1 MPSFNR
7 KALFFRDQ
15 NMQYYTDNTIIYLNG
30 NFVKAK
36 DSGTDLYGQSLH
48 YGYGAFEGLRAYK
61 THNNTR
67 VFKAEKHFARLKQS
81 CELISIPYRWDNER
95 LIKASYDLLNMNGY
109 KNAYIRPLVFCG
121 PNMSLNTPNEVSIMI
136 CAWEW
141 EAYIGNNSLRVCISG
156 FQKPN
161 PKSMKVGAKATG
173 YYINSILAST
183 EAKARGFDEAL
194 LLDMNENI
202 AEAPG
207 ANFFLE
213 KNGCLYTP
221 AEGNILPGITRETVF
236 EIGELLGIEVIEK
249 HLTRKDIEEAD
260 GAFLCGTAKE
270 IVGIK
275 SIDEKIFETQW
286 HETLGS
292 TIQRTY
298 KNLVLEKENYE
309 VII

>member
-1 MPSFNR
+1 MH
-7 KALFFRDQ
+7 
-15 NMQYYTDNTIIYLNG
+15 YYNNNTIIYLNG
-30 NFVKAK
+30 SFVKAK
-36 DSGTDLYGQSLH
+36 DSVIDLYGQTLH
-48 YGYGAFEGLRAYK
+48 YGYGAFEGIRAYK

-67 VFKAEKHFARLKQS
+67 IFKAEKHYTRLKQS
-81 CELISIPYRWDNER
+81 CELINIPYLWDNEQ
-95 LIKASYDLLNMNGY
+95 LIKATYELLNMNGY

-121 PNMSLNTPNEVSIMI
+121 KNMSLGRPTEVSIMI

-141 EAYIGNNSLRVCISG
+141 EAYLGNNLLRVCISS
-156 FQKPN
+156 FQQPN
-161 PKSMKVGAKATG
+161 PKSIKVGAKTTG

-183 EAKARGFDEAL
+183 EAKALGFDEAL
-194 LLDMNENI
+194 LLDMNENV

-213 KNGCLYTP
+213 KDGCLYTP
-221 AEGNILPGITRETVF
+221 PEGNILPGITRATVF
-236 EIGELLGIEVIEK
+236 EIGEILGIEVIEK
-249 HLTRKDIEEAD
+249 HLNLKDIEKAD
-260 GAFLCGTAKE
+260 SAFLCGTATE

-275 SIDEKIFETQW
+275 SINEKIFETQW